1 MSLIFKP
8 LFFALILLAD
18 VTQAQTLL
26 RSGPQESPWINRS
39 WDMRYALHVTH
50 LRRWEIS
57 QENAA
62 KTNAE
67 PGAKYFRW
75 NSLFQA
81 AYTVPIPKTIGTIE
95 RGFSVVPIEFDQSGR
110 VTTPNTS
117 PAPLQGKLTTNLDI
131 DLVDGE
137 GPNRKDYNLGIW
149 FTGLGDVSTHWAPA
163 LCSLRQQPD
172 AATVRSSLYLYGKLF
187 KVDPYSTTFGCREWA
202 YQLYDNS
209 RPYIDVTSYVPKDE
223 FYPHGTYIR
232 DFMGWARFGDKK
244 PIIGKHE
251 ATWYCLYDCPKGEA
265 PGPIADIQAWANAN
279 GWRAPKRPTRMPVF
293 TDDPGRRGKYPR

>member
-1 MSLIFKP
+1 MNLILKP
-8 LFFALILLAD
+8 LLFALCIFAS
-18 VTQAQTLL
+18 VAQAQSPART
-26 RSGPQESPWINRS
+26 SPQESPWINRP
-39 WDMRYALHVTH
+39 WGMRYVLYITDKGGWESALRV
-50 LRRWEIS
+50 
-57 QENAA
+57 A
-62 KTNAE
+62 KKINAE
-67 PGAKYFRW
+67 PGQKYFMW
-75 NSLFQA
+75 ESLFKPLTTFPTPQS
-81 AYTVPIPKTIGTIE
+81 IGTIE
-95 RGFSVVPIEFDQSGR
+95 RGFSVVPIEFDQSGK

-137 GPNRKDYNLGIW
+137 DQSRKDYNLGIW

-187 KVDPYSTTFGCREWA
+187 KVDPYSITFGCREWA
-202 YQLYDNS
+202 YQLYDDS

-251 ATWYCLYDCPKGEA
+251 ATWYCLYDCPKDEA
-265 PGPIADIQAWANAN
+265 PGPIADIQAWASAN
-279 GWRAPKRPTRMPVF
+279 GWRVPKRPTKSPTFV
-293 TDDPGRRGKYPR
+293 DPPAKQGTYPQ